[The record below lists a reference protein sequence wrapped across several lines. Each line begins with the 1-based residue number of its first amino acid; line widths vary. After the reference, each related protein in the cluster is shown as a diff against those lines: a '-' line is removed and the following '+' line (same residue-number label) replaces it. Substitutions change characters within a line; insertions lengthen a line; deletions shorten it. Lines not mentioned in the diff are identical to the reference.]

1 VIRPPGADRD
11 VRPDRPRATDKWLTA
26 SVVADARAVI
36 AAVFD
41 EAERRYPPRQR
52 EWVMLVDGRR
62 PTSPSLPES
71 ARGLSLIFKA
81 VAAYL
86 VQVEQRLQVGR
97 FRGHTGTSA
106 VAADSPRRVRFF
118 LSQSG
123 ALRAPRWRGKI
134 VGGFGVRAPRA
145 SA

>member
-52 EWVMLVDGRR
+52 EWVMLVDGA
-62 PTSPSLPES
+62 PADIAIASGVSAWPE
-71 ARGLSLIFKA
+71 LDL
-81 VAAYL
+81 
-86 VQVEQRLQVGR
+86 
-97 FRGHTGTSA
+97 
-106 VAADSPRRVRFF
+106 
-118 LSQSG
+118 
-123 ALRAPRWRGKI
+123 
-134 VGGFGVRAPRA
+134 
-145 SA
+145 